1 MARYL
6 EAKCHIRKLA
16 IEEALDVLGQPAKR
30 TILSYLYRQK
40 KIRIDT
46 DYCSPLEEIEEALE
60 DLLGSSAALIVHL
73 IEPRDSMN

>member
-1 MARYL
+1 
-6 EAKCHIRKLA
+6 
-16 IEEALDVLGQPAKR
+16 VLGQPAKR

-40 KIRIDT
+40 IRIDT
-46 DYCSPLEEIEEALE
+46 DYCSPLEEIKEALE